1 MSKIYVCEVV
11 DVAQMSQ
18 SDSTSI
24 LPAPS
29 NAEYSVIVSAASS
42 GAAQPFLP
50 TTRFIEV
57 SCDTTCSIAVGQFP
71 GVIGTGSAG
80 LTNRRLN
87 TNERITLRVPFYP
100 PQTAPGAG
108 PSRNNVAYC
117 IFTTANV

>member
-11 DVAQMSQ
+11 DVSQMSQ
-18 SDSTSI
+18 SDSTPI
-24 LPAPS
+24 LPVPS
-29 NAEYSVIVSAASS
+29 NAEYTVIVSAGSS

-57 SCDTTCSIAVGQFP
+57 STDTTCSIAIGQFP
-71 GVIGTGSAG
+71 GVVGTGSAL

-87 TNERITLRVPFYP
+87 SNDRITLRVPYGSV
-100 PQTAPGAG
+100 QTAPQGG
-108 PSRNNVAYC
+108 PVVNTTYC

>member
-18 SDSTSI
+18 SDSTPI

-29 NAEYSVIVSAASS
+29 SAEYSVIVSAGVS

-50 TTRFIEV
+50 STRFIEV
-57 SCDTTCSIAVGQFP
+57 STDTTCSIGIGPFP
-71 GVIGTGSAG
+71 GVIGTGTATLSS
-80 LTNRRLN
+80 RRLN
-87 TNERITLRVPFYP
+87 SNDRITLRVPYYP
-100 PQTAPGAG
+100 PQTGPQAG
-108 PSRNNVAYC
+108 PSSSVQYC

>member
-1 MSKIYVCEVV
+1 VSKIYVCEVV

-18 SDSTSI
+18 SDSTPI

-29 NAEYSVIVSAASS
+29 SAEYTVIVSAGIS

-57 SCDTTCSIAVGQFP
+57 STDTTCSIAIGQFP
-71 GVIGTGSAG
+71 GVVGTGTAL
-80 LTNRRLN
+80 LTNRRLQS
-87 TNERITLRVPFYP
+87 NERITLRVPFYP
-100 PQTAPGAG
+100 PNTSPNGAPMG
-108 PSRNNVAYC
+108 NNIAYG

>member
-18 SDSTSI
+18 SDSTPI

-29 NAEYSVIVSAASS
+29 SVEYTVIVSAGVS
-42 GAAQPFLP
+42 GAAQPFQP
-50 TTRFIEV
+50 ATRFIEV
-57 SCDTTCSIAVGQFP
+57 STDTTCSIAIGQFP
-71 GVIGTGSAG
+71 GTVGTGTAV
-80 LTNRRLN
+80 LTNRRLQ

-100 PQTAPGAG
+100 QNTSPQGSQSGNYVP
-108 PSRNNVAYC
+108 YC

>member
-18 SDSTSI
+18 NDSTPI
-24 LPAPS
+24 LPVPS
-29 NAEYSVIVSAASS
+29 NAEYSVIVSAGVS
-42 GAAQPFLP
+42 GAALPFLP

-57 SCDTTCSIAVGQFP
+57 STDTTCSIAIGQFP
-71 GVIGTGSAG
+71 GTVGTGTAL

-87 TNERITLRVPFYP
+87 ANDRITLRVPYYP
-100 PQTAPGAG
+100 PNTSPNGAPMG
-108 PSRNNVAYC
+108 NNVAYC